1 MKKLLILFLAA
12 LVAVSSAGCFG
23 SGTAKNKKTIDIVE
37 PDKVNLDD
45 YENTFDGL
53 VNYFKKI
60 GYILCKENGNSAAT
74 ETDLNAEVINA
85 KQGKRFQFSYN
96 SSTST
101 NVTVELYELYT
112 GENATPSDA
121 VEQIK
126 KNGKFDV
133 LGIDEFE
140 AYLSNNEKYI
150 MIYTDTKDSDENK
163 TRKESAIKLFKD
175 FDRG

>member
-12 LVAVSSAGCFG
+12 VMAVSSTGCFG
-23 SGTAKNKKTIDIVE
+23 GNSTKTEKTIDIVE
-37 PDKVNLDD
+37 PDKVSLDD

-60 GYILCKENGNSAAT
+60 GYILCKENGSSTAT

-85 KQGKRFQFSYN
+85 KQGKRFQFPYN
-96 SSTST
+96 SSTSS

-150 MIYTDTKDSDENK
+150 MIYTDTKDDDEENK
-163 TRKESAIKLFKD
+163 TNDLYRYK
-175 FDRG
+175 R